1 MLARMSFDVDAL
13 IDPEIA
19 AVIAAT
25 PVAGPLG
32 AAVLPAMR
40 QNMRT
45 MAAAMPLTDQ
55 VTRTDHE
62 IESPDGFRFAIR
74 VHRGVDA
81 PDGQPIIVWLHG
93 GGMVAGTYLI
103 DDIRFDKWCGALGV
117 VGVAVDYGLAPERPY
132 PGPLEDCYAAL
143 RWAHDHA
150 GEIGGDAGRIGIG
163 GNSAGGGLAAGLA
176 LMARDRN
183 EVAVAFAALVYPM
196 IDDRMTTPSSGWA
209 VPTWPPAANDFGW
222 SSYLAD
228 VGGRGADD
236 VPVYAAPAR
245 ATDLAGLPS
254 TFISVGALDGFLDED
269 VDYAAR
275 LLRAGVPTELHVY
288 PGAPHGFDLMM
299 PGTQIARR
307 ARRHLDEWI
316 AAQLA

>member
-1 MLARMSFDVDAL
+1 MSFDVDAL
-13 IDPEIA
+13 LDPEIA
-19 AVIAAT
+19 TAIAT
-25 PVAGPLG
+25 LPVN
-32 AAVLPAMR
+32 AALSNGVLPAMR
-40 QNMRT
+40 ANMRT
-45 MAAAMPLTDQ
+45 VARSFELTDQ

-62 IESPDGFRFAIR
+62 IESTDGFCFTIR
-74 VHRGVDA
+74 VHRGVGA

-93 GGMVAGTYLI
+93 GGMVAGTHLI
-103 DDIRFDKWCGALGV
+103 DDIRFDKWCAALGV

-143 RWAHDHA
+143 RWARDHA
-150 GEIGGDAGRIGIG
+150 AEIGGDAGRIGIG

-176 LMARDRN
+176 LLARDRG
-183 EVAVAFAALVYPM
+183 EVAVSFAALVYPM
-196 IDDRMTTPSSGWA
+196 IDDRMTTASSGWD
-209 VPTWPPAANDFGW
+209 VPIWPPASNDFGW
-222 SSYLAD
+222 SAYLAG
-228 VGGRGADD
+228 VGWRGAGD

-245 ATDLAGLPS
+245 ATDLAGLPP

-269 VDYAAR
+269 VDYAGR

-316 AAQLA
+316 AAQVAR